1 MVKWYD
7 SETARWEI
15 WTEPSTFDRNTMFL
29 DEVTHFI
36 DCVAGRSIPLIPLT
50 EAKAVLEIALAA
62 KQSAEEDCFVSL
74 KDS

>member
-1 MVKWYD
+1 
-7 SETARWEI
+7 
-15 WTEPSTFDRNTMFL
+15 MFL

-36 DCVAGRSIPLIPLT
+36 DCVAGRSTPLIPLT

-62 KQSAEEDCFVSL
+62 KQSTEEDCFVSL